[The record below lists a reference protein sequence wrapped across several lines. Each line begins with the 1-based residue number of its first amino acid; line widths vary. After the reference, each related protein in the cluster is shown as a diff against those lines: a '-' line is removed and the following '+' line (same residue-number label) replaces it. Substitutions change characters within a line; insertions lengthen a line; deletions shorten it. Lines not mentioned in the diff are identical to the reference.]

1 VRKARVHPGLKKIDL
16 VVTSA
21 RYHDSGERLVQ
32 ARGFER
38 RGAVWSDTR
47 LFDREVLA
55 LRLRQGQRV
64 VAGREADLPGDFEI
78 GPRLRLEDAGWIITD
93 GSRGG
98 HDDLGVP
105 LY

>member
-1 VRKARVHPGLKKIDL
+1 LKKIDL

-21 RYHDSGERLVQ
+21 RYQDSGERLVQ

-38 RGAVWSDTR
+38 RGQVWSDTQ
-47 LFDREVLA
+47 LLDREVLA
-55 LRLRQGQRV
+55 LRLREGQRV
-64 VAGREADLPGDFEI
+64 VAGRQADLPGDFEV
-78 GPRLRLEDAGWIITD
+78 GQRLRLEDAGWIVAE

-98 HDDLGVP
+98 RDDLGVP

>member
-1 VRKARVHPGLKKIDL
+1 MKKIDL

-21 RYHDSGERLVQ
+21 RYQDSGARLIQ

-38 RGAVWSDTR
+38 RGQVWSDTR
-47 LFDREVLA
+47 LFDREALA

-64 VAGREADLPGDFEI
+64 VAGREADLPGDFEV
-78 GPRLRLEDAGWIITD
+78 GPRLRLENDGWILAV

-98 HDDLGVP
+98 RDDLGVP

>member
-1 VRKARVHPGLKKIDL
+1 MRKARIHAGLNKVDL

-21 RYHDSGERLVQ
+21 RYQDSGERLVQ
-32 ARGFER
+32 ARGFVR
-38 RGAVWSDTR
+38 RGQVWSDTQ
-47 LFDREVLA
+47 LFDREALA
-55 LRLRQGQRV
+55 LRLQQGQRI

-78 GPRLRLEDAGWIITD
+78 GARLKVEEAGWIVGE

-98 HDDLGVP
+98 RDDLGVP